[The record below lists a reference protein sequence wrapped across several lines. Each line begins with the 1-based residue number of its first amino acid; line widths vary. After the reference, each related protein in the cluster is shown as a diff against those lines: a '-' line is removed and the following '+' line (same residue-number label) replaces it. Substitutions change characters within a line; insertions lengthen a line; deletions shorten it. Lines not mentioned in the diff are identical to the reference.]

1 MTIDVK
7 NSKIIAPG
15 TTETFLK
22 TVELQEVEAPDEQ
35 TRSFEATTQYVP
47 WPKAYGGDMV
57 AQGLAAMMRTVGDDR
72 SVHSTHSYFMRPVD
86 IGATVRYDVEL
97 LRDGRGYSTRQVRAF
112 QGGKIVYICTGS
124 FQVPVEEDHYAE
136 PAPAVLTT
144 VDPESLPSSAEAL
157 QGHDDEV
164 ARYWGEGRS
173 FDMRHVDG
181 PLYRGGVEIQH
192 PSQAIWIRAFD
203 PLVASEGTKSEDDL
217 HRIGLAYLCDYTIL
231 ESLLRQRGLPWDT
244 EGLVTASLD
253 HSMWF
258 HRPGRVDDWILY
270 VQEAVSSQSQRGLAT
285 GNFYSRTGEL
295 LASVAQEGMIR
306 A

>member
-1 MTIDVK
+1 MTTDITT
-7 NSKIIAPG
+7 SKILAPN
-15 TTETFLK
+15 TAETFLRA
-22 TVELQEVEAPDEQ
+22 VELTEVEAPNPH
-35 TRSFEATTQYVP
+35 TRSFEAVTQYVP

-72 SVHSTHSYFMRPVD
+72 SAHSTHSYFMRPVD
-86 IGATVRYDVEL
+86 IGAPVRYDVEL

-112 QGGKIVYICTGS
+112 QDGKIVYISTGS
-124 FQVPVEEDHYAE
+124 FQVPVDEDHFAE
-136 PAPAVLTT
+136 PAPAVLTD
-144 VDPESLPSSAEAL
+144 VDPESLPSAADAL
-157 QGHDDEV
+157 QGHEDDA
-164 ARYWGEGRS
+164 ARYWSEGRS
-173 FDMRHVDG
+173 FDMRHVEG
-181 PLYRGGVEIQH
+181 PIYRGGVELQQ
-192 PSQAIWIRAFD
+192 PSQAIWIRAFEPLPASND
-203 PLVASEGTKSEDDL
+203 PQAEADL

-231 ESLLRQRGLPWDT
+231 ESLLRQRGLSWGT

-285 GNFYSRTGEL
+285 GNFYNRNGEL

>member
-1 MTIDVK
+1 MTIDMK
-7 NSKIIAPG
+7 TSQILAPG
-15 TTETFLK
+15 TTETFLNAVDL
-22 TVELQEVEAPDEQ
+22 TEVDAPNEQ
-35 TRSFEATTQYVP
+35 TRSFEAVAQYVP

-72 SVHSTHSYFMRPVD
+72 SAHSTHSYFMRPVD

-97 LRDGRGYSTRQVRAF
+97 LRDGRGYSTRQVRAS
-112 QGGKIVYICTGS
+112 QDGKIVYISTGS
-124 FQVPVEEDHYAE
+124 FQVPVEEEHYAE
-136 PAPAVLTT
+136 PAPAVLTE
-144 VDPESLPSSAEAL
+144 VAPESLPSSAEAL
-157 QGHDDEV
+157 RGFEDDA
-164 ARYWGEGRS
+164 ARYWSDGRS
-173 FDMRHVDG
+173 FDMRHVEG
-181 PLYRGGVEIQH
+181 PIYRGGVELQQ
-192 PSQAIWIRAFD
+192 PSQAVWIRSFD
-203 PLVASEGTKSEDDL
+203 PLPVSGNPKTDEDL

-231 ESLLRQRGLPWDT
+231 ESLLRQRGLSWGT

-285 GNFYSRTGEL
+285 GNFYSREGDL

>member
-1 MTIDVK
+1 MTIDMK
-7 NSKIIAPG
+7 TSKILAPG
-15 TTETFLK
+15 TAETFLNA
-22 TVELQEVEAPDEQ
+22 VELTEVDAPNEQ
-35 TRSFEATTQYVP
+35 TRSFEAVTQYVP

-57 AQGLAAMMRTVGDDR
+57 AQGLAAMMNTVGDDR
-72 SVHSTHSYFMRPVD
+72 SAHSTHSYFMRPVD
-86 IGATVRYDVEL
+86 IGAAVRYDVEL

-112 QGGKIVYICTGS
+112 QEGKIVFISTGS

-136 PAPAVLTT
+136 PAPAVLAE
-144 VDPESLPSSAEAL
+144 VAPESLPSSAEAL
-157 QGHDDEV
+157 EGFEDDA
-164 ARYWGEGRS
+164 ARYWSEGRS
-173 FDMRHVDG
+173 FDMRHVEG
-181 PLYRGGVEIQH
+181 PIYRGGVELQQ

-203 PLVASEGTKSEDDL
+203 PLPASENPKAEADL

-231 ESLLRQRGLPWDT
+231 ESLLRQRGLSWGT

-285 GNFYSRTGEL
+285 GNFYSREGDL
-295 LASVAQEGMIR
+295 LATVAQEGMIR

>member
-1 MTIDVK
+1 MTIDMK
-7 NSKIIAPG
+7 NSKILAPG

-22 TVELQEVEAPDEQ
+22 TVELQEVDAPDEQ
-35 TRSFEATTQYVP
+35 TRSFEAVTQYVP

-72 SVHSTHSYFMRPVD
+72 SAHSTHSYFMRPVD

-112 QGGKIVYICTGS
+112 QGGKIVYISTGS

-136 PAPAVLTT
+136 PAPSVLTDI
-144 VDPESLPSSAEAL
+144 DPESLASSTEAL
-157 QGHDDEV
+157 EGHEDEV
-164 ARYWGEGRS
+164 ARYWAEGRS
-173 FDMRHVDG
+173 FDMRHVEG
-181 PLYRGGVEIQH
+181 PIYRGGVEIKQ

-203 PLVASEGTKSEDDL
+203 PLPTSEDAKSEEDL
-217 HRIGLAYLCDYTIL
+217 HRLGLAYLCDYTIL
-231 ESLLRQRGLPWDT
+231 ESLLRQRGLPWGT

-285 GNFYSRTGEL
+285 GNFYNRKGDL